1 MPSGHILTV
10 PLWSK
15 MSAHS
20 YIFPWTPPTPPGYLL
35 SSPCPMSTQA
45 SLMTATRL
53 GREAHGSGICTFC
66 RTESG
71 REGKENKHIIQ
82 FLAKQ
87 FKIALWS
94 CF

>member
-1 MPSGHILTV
+1 MFNEH
-10 PLWSK
+10 
-15 MSAHS
+15 
-20 YIFPWTPPTPPGYLL
+20 PGF
-35 SSPCPMSTQA
+35 

-53 GREAHGSGICTFC
+53 GREAHGSRICTFS

-87 FKIALWS
+87 FKLPCGLVFKFLNHRERTNVNICEIGLLLITQE
-94 CF
+94 